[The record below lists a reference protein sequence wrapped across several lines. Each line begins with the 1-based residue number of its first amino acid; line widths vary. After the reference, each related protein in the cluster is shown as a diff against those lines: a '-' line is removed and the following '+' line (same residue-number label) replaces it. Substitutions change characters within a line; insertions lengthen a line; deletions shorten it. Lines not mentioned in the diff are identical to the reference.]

1 MKRNRDE
8 KGSTRPPLR
17 TPDPP
22 FRIEK
27 DQALIPSPHLQ
38 PALAQ
43 SSAAVAYTDADT
55 GITFDTWTVA
65 PTSSAAGLTFGV
77 ALPEDALTSDASEFI
92 GYLSCNNPGW
102 CGLSLGGSMNS
113 NLLLMAYPS
122 PDNATE
128 ILTSFRFSS
137 GYAMPTLYGG
147 NATLT
152 QISSTVND
160 TNFSLLFRCENC
172 LAWDNEGVTGSA
184 STSNGRLVLGWAQGT
199 EAPTSA
205 SCPDDLAVVQHEA
218 QSIWVGIL
226 DSAPS
231 ADYTTWTDLATEAVR
246 GTCDD
251 SGGGDDGGDGDDDV
265 TGIPVPSNATYD
277 YIVVGSGPGGMVTA
291 DRLSEAGHK
300 VLLIEKGPP
309 SIGRWGG
316 TLKPTWLE
324 GTELTRFDVPG
335 LCNEIW
341 VDSAGIACPDNDQM
355 AGCVLGGGTAVN
367 SGLWWKP
374 YSKDFDE
381 GFPEEWKYESMTGS
395 IDKVFERIPGTTH
408 PSTDGVLYLEEGPNV
423 IIDGLV
429 ASGWKETDFNEEP
442 EEKYRSVGHSPYMF
456 SDGQRNGL
464 MATYLVS
471 ANGRTNFEMWVNT
484 TVRRVVREG
493 STATGVE
500 VQPFVTGGY
509 EGTVQLSEGGRV
521 VLSAGAFGT
530 PKILFRSG
538 IGPEA
543 QLNVVK
549 NSALDGATMINETDW
564 INLPVGENLMDH
576 PNTEI
581 VVQHPDIV
589 FYDFYGAWDDP
600 IEADKNSY
608 LNNRTGPLAQA
619 APNVN
624 PVFFDQVKG
633 PDGITRQLQYQAR
646 VEGSHGVAD
655 GHTITIS
662 QYVGRGQTSRG
673 KLSINSG
680 LNTVVSTLPWLT
692 DENDVD
698 AVVQGLQRVR
708 QSLANVT
715 GLTWAYPTSNT
726 SISDYVASLPLT
738 GRGSNHWMGSC
749 KMGTDDG
756 RTSGTAVVDL
766 DTKVYGMDNLFVVDA
781 SIFPGMI
788 STNPSAYITSVA
800 ERAAERIL
808 ALGTTESG
816 GAGENEKPRCKRGKN
831 RRHAARHAGS
841 HHAGRL

>member
-1 MKRNRDE
+1 MQCAV
-8 KGSTRPPLR
+8 
-17 TPDPP
+17 
-22 FRIEK
+22 F
-27 DQALIPSPHLQ
+27 QH
-38 PALAQ
+38 ALAQ
-43 SSAAVAYTDADT
+43 SSTPAAYTDPDT

-65 PTSSAAGLTFGV
+65 PTSTAAGLTFGV
-77 ALPEDALTSDASEFI
+77 ALPEDALSSDASEFI
-92 GYLSCNNPGW
+92 GYLTCGIPGW

-122 PDNATE
+122 PDSDTE
-128 ILTSFRFSS
+128 VLTSFRFSS
-137 GYAMPTLYGG
+137 GYALPALYAG

-152 QISSTVND
+152 QISSAVNA
-160 TNFSLLFRCENC
+160 THFSLLFRCENC
-172 LAWDNEGVTGSA
+172 LAWDHEGVTGSA
-184 STSNGRLVLGWAQGT
+184 ATSNGRLVLGWAQGS

-205 SCPDDLAVVQHEA
+205 SCPDDLVVVQHEA
-218 QSIWVGIL
+218 QSIWVGLL

-231 ADYTTWTDLATEAVR
+231 TEYTSWAELATDVVT
-246 GTCDD
+246 GTCD
-251 SGGGDDGGDGDDDV
+251 DDGGDGDGDGDIP
-265 TGIPVPSNATYD
+265 GIPVPSNTEYD
-277 YIVVGSGPGGMVTA
+277 YIVVGSGPGGMVLS

-309 SIGRWGG
+309 SIGLWGG
-316 TLKPTWLE
+316 TMKPSWLE

-335 LCNEIW
+335 LCNQIW

-381 GFPEEWKYESMTGS
+381 GFPDEWSYSALQPS
-395 IDKVFERIPGTTH
+395 INKVFSRIPGTIH
-408 PSTDGVLYLEEGPNV
+408 PSTDSFIYLQEGPSVLMN
-423 IIDGLV
+423 GLL
-429 ASGWKETDFNEEP
+429 ASGWKMSSFNDSP
-442 EEKYRSVGHSPYMF
+442 DEKYRSVGYSPYMF
-456 SDGQRNGL
+456 SGGQRNGP

-471 ANGRTNFEMWVNT
+471 AGKRANFDMWVNT

-500 VQPFVTGGY
+500 VQPFLEGGY
-509 EGTVQLSEGGRV
+509 EGVVNLSENGRV

-538 IGPEA
+538 IGPED

-549 NSALDGATMINETDW
+549 NSALDGESMINETDW

-576 PNTEI
+576 PNTEV

-600 IEADKNSY
+600 IEGDMNKY
-608 LNNRTGPLAQA
+608 LTNRTGPLAQA

-624 PVFFDQVKG
+624 PVFFDQVTG

-646 VEGSHGVAD
+646 VEGSHGIAD
-655 GHTITIS
+655 GHTITIT

-692 DENDVD
+692 DDNDVD
-698 AVVQGLQRVR
+698 AVVQGFERLQE
-708 QSLANVT
+708 SLANVS
-715 GLTWAYPTSNT
+715 GLTWAFPTANT
-726 SISDYVASLPLT
+726 SIPDFVASLPGT

-756 RTSGTAVVDL
+756 RSGGSAVVDL

-788 STNPSAYITSVA
+788 STNPSAYITVVA

-808 ALGTTESG
+808 AL
-816 GAGENEKPRCKRGKN
+816 
-831 RRHAARHAGS
+831 
-841 HHAGRL
+841 